1 MQARQEVCLWSGKET
16 SCTRMF
22 VLAIVQIVLS
32 VTDYFIGMYLQFN
45 DLKLASET
53 SLTR

>member
-32 VTDYFIGMYLQFN
+32 VTDYFIGMYLPV
-45 DLKLASET
+45 SYT
-53 SLTR
+53 HLTLPTKA